1 MRLIG
6 CDLHASQQSIAMLD
20 RDTGV
25 VVEKTLTHEGGA
37 VREFY
42 ASVPPPVV
50 VGIEATGSMGWFLRL
65 MEELAIEC
73 RVGHPTA
80 IRKAETRRQKH
91 DRRDAALLLQLL
103 AEDRFPAIWMPSTEY
118 RDLRSLL
125 LHRHQW
131 VRMRTRVQNALHAI
145 VLAHGVRRGHTLWNR
160 DGQAL
165 LASLPLAPHT
175 ADRRSELQA
184 LYQHLQ
190 AHLDRLDEQVKHVAD
205 ERPRATL
212 LMTHP
217 GVGPVTALA
226 TDVFVGDP
234 SPISRREGTRELR
247 RHDPSRVLERHTAAT
262 RRAQQTGESVP
273 AVSLVR
279 GGGAC
284 RATGSRPAALLSTEG
299 RAEGI
304 RESPRRGGAEARDS
318 SLDHVARSDRLRGVL
333 PSWPGAADVSAVSV
347 RECPCWRWS
356 SCASDRNIDWAT
368 RLPHVEGVR
377 TSHHGPP

>member
-160 DGQAL
+160 EGQAL

-175 ADRRSELQA
+175 ADRRSELQGVVSA
-184 LYQHLQ
+184 LGGAHRSTRRAGQ
-190 AHLDRLDEQVKHVAD
+190 ARRRRASSSDVAHD
-205 ERPRATL
+205 PSGRRPR
-212 LMTHP
+212 H
-217 GVGPVTALA
+217 GVGDRRLRGRPHPV
-226 TDVFVGDP
+226 
-234 SPISRREGTRELR
+234 SRREGTRELR
-247 RHDPSRVLERHTAAT
+247 RHDPSRVLEWHAAAT

-284 RATGSRPAALLSTEG
+284 RAPGSRPAALLSTEG

-304 RESPRRGGAEARDS
+304 RESPRRGGAEAGDS
-318 SLDHVARSDRLRGVL
+318 PLDHVARSDRLRGVL
-333 PSWPGAADVSAVSV
+333 PSWPGAAVVSAVSV